1 MTLPVFP
8 SEGGGS
14 KIHAIVEDDG
24 AGSLRAVPVRSR
36 KSQVVDGERLGSMAT
51 YPESGT
57 LENGVRTTTGSTA
70 IALSSTSIP
79 CQGLVVKAL
88 SANATTIWVG
98 KSDVT
103 ADTTATTG
111 GYPLDPGE
119 SVGVPCRDVNEVYIR
134 GAASG
139 LSAAWLASAD

>member
-1 MTLPVFP
+1 MTLPLFP
-8 SEGGGS
+8 SEAGGS
-14 KIHAIVEDDG
+14 KIAALVEDDG
-24 AGSLRAVPVRSR
+24 AGNLRAVPMRAR
-36 KSQVVDGERLGSMAT
+36 KSEIVDGERIGAMGT

-57 LENGVRTTTGSTA
+57 LENGAKTTTGSTA

-88 SANATTIWVG
+88 SANTTTIWVG

-103 ADTTATTG
+103 ADATATTG
-111 GYPLDPGE
+111 GYPLEPGE
-119 SVGVPCRDVNEVYIR
+119 SVGVPCRNVNEVYIR

-139 LSAAWLASAD
+139 LSAAWIASAD